1 RGIGDGQ
8 LINLSV
14 VRLLRWSSIPVIAH
28 SLIILLLLELILP
41 ILALRKKVQW
51 KGQTF
56 QTKRG
61 AY

>member
-1 RGIGDGQ
+1 M
-8 LINLSV
+8 
-14 VRLLRWSSIPVIAH
+14 RLLRWSSIPVIAH